1 MAKLSD
7 PISVIAHQLKN
18 PIAIVREYL
27 EILKSEGMGQLNA
40 KQLDYL
46 NDAVKNIDQMKEIIS
61 DLLDVSKVEGGM
73 YKIKKAPTDLI
84 KITEQI
90 IEEFKILAKSFNCE
104 IVFEKPDKLP
114 LALTDSEKIR
124 EVIENLI
131 FNALRYKNVGAGRIE
146 IKIHEKENNVIFSCK
161 DRGVGIPNS
170 DSKKIFSKFFR
181 TSKALQIDPT
191 GTGLGLYI
199 NKAIVKMSGG
209 RIWFKNNKDKGV
221 TFYFSLPI
229 AK

>member
-27 EILKSEGMGQLNA
+27 EILKSGDMGQLNI

-61 DLLDVSKVEGGM
+61 DLLDVSKVEGGV
-73 YKIKKAPTDLI
+73 YKIKKEPTDLVR
-84 KITEQI
+84 ITEQI

-104 IVFEKPDKLP
+104 IVFEKPEKL
-114 LALTDSEKIR
+114 LLVLTDSEKIR
-124 EVIENLI
+124 DVIENFI
-131 FNALRYKNVGAGRIE
+131 FNALRYKNIGAGKIE
-146 IKIHEKENNVIFSCK
+146 IKIQKKENNVIFSCK
-161 DRGVGIPNS
+161 DRGVGIPSS

-181 TSKALQIDPT
+181 TSKAMQIDPT

-199 NKAIVKMSGG
+199 NKAIIKMSGG
-209 RIWFKNNKDKGV
+209 KIWFKNNKDKGV
-221 TFYFSLPI
+221 TFYFSMPV

>member
-61 DLLDVSKVEGGM
+61 DLLDVSKVEGGV

-146 IKIHEKENNVIFSCK
+146 IKIHKKENNVIFSCK

-209 RIWFKNNKDKGV
+209 RIWFKNNKDKGA